1 MVMKKLGLLAGLA
14 CASAYTAL
22 DASALGAGADP
33 VSCVSLSGTEAEDKW
48 CSIGCVNT
56 PPNCPSTIC
65 KCDGE
70 LPSPSPFAG
79 TDVVGAPGP
88 EPAEER
94 PMTKV
99 EKQAAER
106 VAAANKE
113 REEADA
119 ARAEA
124 EEAKL
129 KEEQDRIEK
138 AEEQRTAL
146 ENAASAAVESLQP
159 KASPSPDPEQD
170 GDDREVRTAGSVGSK
185 YVSALVSGGD
195 PKSCKAIGGALADN
209 TWCETS
215 CSNNPPNCP
224 STICKCGDAPAGAPA
239 LINAEASPSPQPAP
253 RKMTKEEK
261 AAQKAAEERDA
272 VAIENEANRAKAEAK
287 KLRDEEKRIA
297 EDEERVAADEA
308 NRKRVE
314 KMQRANEP
322 SPAPTA
328 ASSARPRAPR

>member
-1 MVMKKLGLLAGLA
+1 MWYGHLPEQGVERHYRGLSDETK
-14 CASAYTAL
+14 ASLETIL
-22 DASALGAGADP
+22 DLESSPDGA
-33 VSCVSLSGTEAEDKW
+33 
-48 CSIGCVNT
+48 
-56 PPNCPSTIC
+56 
-65 KCDGE
+65 E
-70 LPSPSPFAG
+70 LPSW
-79 TDVVGAPGP
+79 
-88 EPAEER
+88 EEIIAEES
-94 PMTKV
+94 
-99 EKQAAER
+99 
-106 VAAANKE
+106 
-113 REEADA
+113 
-119 ARAEA
+119 

-239 LINAEASPSPQPAP
+239 LINAEASPSPVPAP

-261 AAQKAAEERDA
+261 DTFVLIAVMVVASVVLTMAITIHTLYVDHTRISQALREPLASSAATGSTPPR
-272 VAIENEANRAKAEAK
+272 R
-287 KLRDEEKRIA
+287 R
-297 EDEERVAADEA
+297 
-308 NRKRVE
+308 
-314 KMQRANEP
+314 
-322 SPAPTA
+322 SPRLA
-328 ASSARPRAPR
+328 ASSTTTTYGPTCTPWTARRCWWSRPR